1 MTFDDIFARV
11 IERYNSSHTACLT
24 GGKTGLEDAVRT
36 VILIAAAIAALPAAR
51 AAAQDSIPLTNIEI
65 RMVRTS
71 TKPVRVMSESRNP
84 NDFAVRDVDV
94 TCTIKDKSGKELVAY
109 SSVIFE
115 TFEPHQRKTTK
126 NLRIGAWP
134 EQGLAALCISK
145 SARRVTAAAPSGSA
159 AQAPVSPPPAL
170 PPAAPAPSGNN

>member
-1 MTFDDIFARV
+1 M
-11 IERYNSSHTACLT
+11 
-24 GGKTGLEDAVRT
+24 RT

-51 AAAQDSIPLTNIEI
+51 AAAQDSIPLTNVEI
-65 RMVRTS
+65 RMVKTS
-71 TKPVRVMSESRNP
+71 TKPPVLVMSESRNP

-94 TCTIKDKSGKELVAY
+94 TCTIKDKAGNALVTYASTIY
-109 SSVIFE
+109 E

-145 SARRVTAAAPSGSA
+145 SAKRVTAAAPSVPA
-159 AQAPVSPPPAL
+159 APPAT
-170 PPAAPAPSGNN
+170 AAPAPTGRN

>member
-1 MTFDDIFARV
+1 MPKR
-11 IERYNSSHTACLT
+11 
-24 GGKTGLEDAVRT
+24 GKTGLEDAVRT

-71 TKPVRVMSESRNP
+71 TKPPVLVTSESRNP

-94 TCTIKDKSGKELVAY
+94 TCTIKDKAGKELVAY
-109 SSVIFE
+109 SSTIFE

-145 SARRVTAAAPSGSA
+145 SAKRVTAAAPSAPA
-159 AQAPVSPPPAL
+159 APPAV
-170 PPAAPAPSGNN
+170 ATPAPSGKN

>member
-1 MTFDDIFARV
+1 M
-11 IERYNSSHTACLT
+11 
-24 GGKTGLEDAVRT
+24 RT

-71 TKPVRVMSESRNP
+71 TKPPVLVTSESRNP

-94 TCTIKDKSGKELVAY
+94 TCTIKDKAGQELVTYASTIY
-109 SSVIFE
+109 E

-134 EQGLAALCISK
+134 EQGLAALCISR
-145 SARRVTAAAPSGSA
+145 SAKRVTSAAPSAPA
-159 AQAPVSPPPAL
+159 APPAVTM
-170 PPAAPAPSGNN
+170 PAPSGKN

>member
-1 MTFDDIFARV
+1 M
-11 IERYNSSHTACLT
+11 
-24 GGKTGLEDAVRT
+24 RT

-51 AAAQDSIPLTNIEI
+51 AAAQDSILLTNIEI

-71 TKPVRVMSESRNP
+71 TKPPVLVTSESRNP

-94 TCTIKDKSGKELVAY
+94 TCTIKDKAGQELVTYASTIY
-109 SSVIFE
+109 E

-134 EQGLAALCISK
+134 EQGLAALCISR
-145 SARRVTAAAPSGSA
+145 SAKRVTSAAPSAPA
-159 AQAPVSPPPAL
+159 APPAVTM
-170 PPAAPAPSGNN
+170 PAPSGKN